1 MAPVP
6 TRKLIA
12 QQRERANNISRI
24 LPAFKTIQRNRITRA
39 MIRDRKEKLR
49 SYWSDFCKCHE
60 DIIVRDDVS
69 GDTYVTESFYAQ
81 VETIRDECHDELEQA
96 LTEMPDDGSIVSNNA
111 SVSGDQSQAP
121 CHNLNLPKIDLPQFS
136 GRCEDWEAFEN
147 RFVSLIHDKPQLSNV
162 VKLEYLL
169 GCLRDSAAEFVK
181 DVTVSDANYTS
192 TWNALKD
199 RFSNLRLQVY
209 NLTLSLLKSPPL
221 KKESAAKLR
230 SLLDNL
236 NHSVRMLRNLGR
248 PVDSWD
254 DILVVILSERLD
266 STTRKS
272 WETYLST
279 RGMHSEGSEFEH
291 ASSRKKPPSFK
302 EMTEFLE
309 GSIQALHSVELE
321 SNMGKPDTHGK
332 PSVFNNQRSLVR
344 AHYSGAKNK
353 GNFSQS
359 SSFNTNA
366 MKCPFCSA
374 EHYVG
379 RCEKFRSLN
388 SIERHKEIK
397 RLGLCFNCLGRHQV
411 RNCSSKRS
419 CKKCQGSH
427 HSMLHHE
434 RQPNFQ
440 TQQDAGLQNPG
451 PTNQENQENPL

>member
-1 MAPVP
+1 MTPVP

-39 MIRDRKEKLR
+39 IIRDRKEKLR

-69 GDTYVTESFYAQ
+69 GDTYVIESFFAH
-81 VETIRDECHDELEQA
+81 VETIRDECHDELERA
-96 LTEMPDDGSIVSNNA
+96 LNEMPDDGSIVSNNA
-111 SVSGDQSQAP
+111 IVSGDQSQTP
-121 CHNLNLPKIDLPQFS
+121 CHNLKLPKIDLPQFS
-136 GRCEDWEAFEN
+136 GRYEDWEAFEN
-147 RFVSLIHDKPQLSNV
+147 RFVSLIHDKALLSNV

-181 DVTVSDANYTS
+181 DVTVSTANYTS

-230 SLLDNL
+230 GLLDNL

-272 WETYLST
+272 WETFLST
-279 RGMHSEGSEFEH
+279 
-291 ASSRKKPPSFK
+291 
-302 EMTEFLE
+302 
-309 GSIQALHSVELE
+309 
-321 SNMGKPDTHGK
+321 
-332 PSVFNNQRSLVR
+332 
-344 AHYSGAKNK
+344 
-353 GNFSQS
+353 
-359 SSFNTNA
+359 
-366 MKCPFCSA
+366 
-374 EHYVG
+374 
-379 RCEKFRSLN
+379 
-388 SIERHKEIK
+388 
-397 RLGLCFNCLGRHQV
+397 
-411 RNCSSKRS
+411 
-419 CKKCQGSH
+419 
-427 HSMLHHE
+427 
-434 RQPNFQ
+434 
-440 TQQDAGLQNPG
+440 
-451 PTNQENQENPL
+451 